1 MKDDA
6 IFYRRNL
13 PHIHPKDG
21 TFFITFLLAG
31 AISAYLIRKIIS
43 EKTETI
49 KLLKRKFS
57 DKILVEKIYN
67 TEKIFFGKLDGFL
80 DSETKGTWWLSKDKL
95 SQIVANK
102 IHDLDGIRYG
112 LICYT
117 IMSNHVHIIINT
129 TGINESTSSK
139 KSGKTKNYP
148 LADTMRLLKGSTA
161 RLCNIALS
169 RRGAFWHHESYD
181 RFIRDEEEL
190 NRIIQYTL
198 NNPVKAGFVADW
210 RSWKFTYLAEA

>member
-1 MKDDA
+1 MKDDV

-31 AISAYLIRKIIS
+31 AIPASLIRKMIS
-43 EKTETI
+43 EKTEKI
-49 KLLKRKFS
+49 ELLKRKYS

-67 TEKIFFGKLDGFL
+67 TEKIFFGKFDGFL
-80 DSETKGTWWLSKDKL
+80 DSDTKKTWRLSKANL
-95 SQIVANK
+95 CQIVANK
-102 IHDLDGIRYG
+102 IHDLEGVRYG
-112 LICYT
+112 LMCYT

-129 TGINESTSSK
+129 TGFNESTSSK
-139 KSGKTKNYP
+139 RSGKTKNYP

-161 RLCNIALS
+161 RSCNVALS

-181 RFIRDEEEL
+181 HFIRDEEEL
-190 NRIIQYTL
+190 NRIIKYTV
-198 NNPVKAGFVADW
+198 NNPVKAGLVADW
-210 RSWKFTYLAEA
+210 RSWKYTYLAGA